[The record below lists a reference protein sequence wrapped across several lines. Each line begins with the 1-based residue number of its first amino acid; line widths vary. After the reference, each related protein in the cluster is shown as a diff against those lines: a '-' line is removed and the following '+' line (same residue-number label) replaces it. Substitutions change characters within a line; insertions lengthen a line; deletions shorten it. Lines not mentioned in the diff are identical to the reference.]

1 MHLNTR
7 DTVLKKM
14 LDAQENVRD
23 YESFS
28 KRLDESNDSYAVEVK
43 NMFKEFAEESGF
55 QAQKLKEVLE
65 KYDSR

>member
-28 KRLDESNDSYAVEVK
+28 KRLDDDDDENAKEVK

-55 QAQKLKEVLE
+55 QAKKLKEVLE
-65 KYDSR
+65 KYDNH